1 MVEKISMETLEY
13 YENGHSESDTFH
25 TSSNTENFKKVTF
38 MMKVLP

>member
-1 MVEKISMETLEY
+1 MK
-13 YENGHSESDTFH
+13 NGHSESDTFH